1 MLNPL
6 RFQSTSRR
14 EFPVPLTI
22 GVVSDT
28 HVHLRGTRR
37 LAPEVVDLFIRFKVG
52 LILHAG
58 DVNTAAVL
66 LALAEVAPVIAVR
79 GNNDDAILMDD
90 LPETVEFTVGPHRFG
105 LVHGH
110 GGRSA
115 RAEARRRFGGRVD
128 CAVYGHSHVPLIER
142 DEGTILFNPGSATD
156 RRWGPHFGVGLIT
169 MTHTAINPELVLYGD
184 PRHLASVRP
193 D

>member
-115 RAEARRRFGGRVD
+115 RA
-128 CAVYGHSHVPLIER
+128 
-142 DEGTILFNPGSATD
+142 D
-156 RRWGPHFGVGLIT
+156 RP
-169 MTHTAINPELVLYGD
+169 P
-184 PRHLASVRP
+184 
-193 D
+193 